1 MRIDVYSP
9 PLKTMME
16 VYENLPE
23 GTLAQL
29 INNQIYM
36 SPAPSDIH
44 QKILDRVYRQL
55 GNYIEEQ
62 QLGETRTAPYDVYFN
77 IKNAFQPDIIFISK
91 ENENKIHINGFYGA
105 PDLII
110 EILSPAS
117 WRFDKEDKK
126 DIYERCGVREYW
138 MIDPS
143 NKTAEGFYLA
153 GNEYEPLPEQTGEL
167 QLKFLP
173 LVIRF

>member
-1 MRIDVYSP
+1 MIISSELYSFVN
-9 PLKTMME
+9 E
-16 VYENLPE
+16 H
-23 GTLAQL
+23 
-29 INNQIYM
+29 
-36 SPAPSDIH
+36 D
-44 QKILDRVYRQL
+44 L
-55 GNYIEEQ
+55 GQ
-62 QLGETRTAPYDVYFN
+62 VRTAPFDVFFN
-77 IKNAFQPDIIFISK
+77 QKNAFQPDIIFIARDNLLHLQ
-91 ENENKIHINGFYGA
+91 ERGFFGA
-105 PDLII
+105 PNLVI